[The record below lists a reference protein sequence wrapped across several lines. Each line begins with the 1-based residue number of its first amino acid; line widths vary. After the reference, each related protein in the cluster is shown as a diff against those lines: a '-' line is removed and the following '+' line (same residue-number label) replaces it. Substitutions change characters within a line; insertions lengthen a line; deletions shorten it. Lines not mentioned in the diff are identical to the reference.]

1 MTIEKTAQG
10 SIQTMLQ
17 PLAKEGLHFDCHPG
31 VPCFTEC
38 CRDLNLL
45 LTPYDIVR
53 LRKRLALNAG
63 DFLDRYTEVRFD
75 EGRSLGMV
83 YLQMQQNE
91 RRTCPFVSEAGC
103 EIYTDRPSACRIYPL
118 ARASRVNRRL
128 GNVQE
133 DYFVLR
139 EAHCKGF
146 DEDHLWAAD
155 EWIVDQGLELYH
167 ELNNLWMAI
176 ITHARLRSELSE
188 KQQQMFFLA
197 SYNIDKFRRF
207 VLESR
212 FLQAFDLPEQEVEA
226 LAREDDEVL
235 LRLAF
240 KWLSF
245 SLCNEPALSLRQQ
258 HQKT

>member
-1 MTIEKTAQG
+1 MTLQETVPC
-10 SIQTMLQ
+10 SIQDMLR
-17 PLAKEGLHFDCHPG
+17 PLAKEGLRFSCHPG

-53 LRKRLALNAG
+53 LRNRLAMDAG
-63 DFLDRYTEVRFD
+63 EFLDRYAEVRFD
-75 EGRSLGMV
+75 EGKNLAMV
-83 YLQMQQNE
+83 YLQMQEND
-91 RRTCPFVSEAGC
+91 RRTCPFVSAAGC

-118 ARASRVNRRL
+118 ARASRMDRRH
-128 GNVQE
+128 GNVLE
-133 DYFVLR
+133 DYFVLQ

-146 DEDHLWAAD
+146 DEDHVWAAE
-155 EWIVDQGLELYH
+155 EWIEDQGLELYH

-176 ITHARLRSELSE
+176 ITHARLRKGALPD

-197 SYNIDKFRRF
+197 SYNIDKFRKF

-226 LAREDDEVL
+226 LSRDDEAL

-245 SLCNEPALSLRQQ
+245 SLCNEPALKMRQQ
-258 HQKT
+258 

>member
-1 MTIEKTAQG
+1 MIIQDTAPG
-10 SIQTMLQ
+10 SIQDMLQ
-17 PLAKEGLHFDCHPG
+17 PLTKEGLRFNCHPG

-53 LRKRLALNAG
+53 LRNRLALDAG
-63 DFLDRYTEVRFD
+63 EFLDRYTEVRFD
-75 EGRSLGMV
+75 EGKSLAMV
-83 YLQMQQNE
+83 YLQMQENE
-91 RRTCPFVSEAGC
+91 RRTCPFVSAAGC
-103 EIYTDRPSACRIYPL
+103 EIYADRPSACRIYPL
-118 ARASRVNRRL
+118 ARASRMNRRH

-155 EWIVDQGLELYH
+155 EWIEDQGLELYH

-176 ITHARLRSELSE
+176 ITHARLRKGALTE

-197 SYNIDKFRRF
+197 SYNTDKFRKF

-212 FLQAFDLPEQEVEA
+212 FLQAFDLPEQEAEA
-226 LAREDDEVL
+226 LSRDDEVL

-245 SLCNEPALSLRQQ
+245 SLCNEPALKMRQQ
-258 HQKT
+258 